1 MSRVRGFLLRMKAS
15 GRAATSRAEHDNAA
29 PASAEATIVPSRV
42 TKWREWIEHMLQT
55 DGYIVSGTSEELRR
69 GSVARMWG
77 TDQGFSIIG
86 AASHKDA
93 LRQWREYEAI
103 CGEKMDPP
111 PAQPSA
117 HWHYYKFGARR
128 EGAASGHSIC

>member
-1 MSRVRGFLLRMKAS
+1 MSRMRGFLRRMRAS
-15 GRAATSRAEHDNAA
+15 GRAASGPHEHGSAT
-29 PASAEATIVPSRV
+29 PASAEATIAPSRV

-55 DGYIVSGTSEELRR
+55 DGYVVSGSSEEMRR
-69 GSVARMWG
+69 GSAARMWG
-77 TDQGFSIIG
+77 TDQSFSIIG

-103 CGEKMDPP
+103 CGETMNPP

-117 HWHYYKFGARR
+117 HWHYYKFGV
-128 EGAASGHSIC
+128 